1 MPLKI
6 YSTDKIEI
14 EKAVL
19 YWIELL
25 AEEKYDEAY
34 QLTLHD
40 PYYQWSP
47 ADIKSA
53 INGYG
58 LPDEALEE
66 QYKVTHPGSAIIND
80 RINPYKDI
88 DLYDDSLKKADKLH
102 DMTIAGFIC
111 YDLPINGEWSD
122 LSVTFKVLQKDN
134 FIMLELNEIHVF

>member
-1 MPLKI
+1 MLLKI

-47 ADIKSA
+47 ADIKNV

-80 RINPYKDI
+80 RINTYKDI
-88 DLYDDSLKKADKLH
+88 DLYDDPLKKADKLH
-102 DMTIAGFIC
+102 NMTIIGFIC

-122 LSVTFKVLQKDN
+122 LSVTFKILQKEN